1 MRERKLGE
9 LGTPLFSCL
18 AFENSRVQ
26 LEMILGESQTACYA
40 WALMLNHFHMLLRT
54 RNTPIA
60 RVVRQ
65 LLSVYAGR
73 FNRVHRRSGHLFQN
87 ATKLQIR
94 WDELYIDPKGQ
105 RTTSAAGLALLNKW
119 TLIGPMPAGTAEPA
133 ATMEV
138 RSKPT

>member
-40 WALMLNHFHMLLRT
+40 WALMPKHFHMLLRT
-54 RNTPIA
+54 GNTPTA

-65 LLSVYAGR
+65 LLSGYAGR
-73 FNRVHRRSGHLFQN
+73 LEGTHLTLSFCN
-87 ATKLQIR
+87 L
-94 WDELYIDPKGQ
+94 
-105 RTTSAAGLALLNKW
+105 TSF
-119 TLIGPMPAGTAEPA
+119 
-133 ATMEV
+133 
-138 RSKPT
+138 R

>member
-1 MRERKLGE
+1 MSSPKGDSKANNV
-9 LGTPLFSCL
+9 GTPLFSCL
-18 AFENSRVQ
+18 AFENRGVQ

-87 ATKLQIR
+87 RYKSILWQ
-94 WDELYIDPKGQ
+94 K
-105 RTTSAAGLALLNKW
+105 AAYLLEHVGI
-119 TLIGPMPAGTAEPA
+119 L
-133 ATMEV
+133 V
-138 RSKPT
+138 LLC